1 MGITSLCNSENG
13 DIAWWNKNNS
23 DWDFSLKKERNIV
36 SFLKTPGFS
45 KKTGGL
51 GLKKTAVSQPCV

>member
-1 MGITSLCNSENG
+1 MVILHGGIKTIQIG
-13 DIAWWNKNNS
+13 IFPK
-23 DWDFSLKKERNIV
+23 KKERNIV
-36 SFLKTPGFS
+36 SFWKTPGFS